1 MDTLNRIGHTIDM
14 IGVSFIM
21 IIICLAVFGIISI
34 FVGDRQ
40 YQYEQERKR
49 KEVQKLFEKANRIK
63 EESKSWSRDVKLV
76 YVNEW
81 LEEYEEIRGTG
92 LQTVIMVFIDDE
104 LEYFRVNEEVLLD
117 LYHYIMNDLG
127 N

>member
-1 MDTLNRIGHTIDM
+1 MLNRIGHTIDM

-21 IIICLAVFGIISI
+21 IVIGLAIFGIISI
-34 FVGDRQ
+34 FMGNRQ
-40 YQYEQERKR
+40 YQYEQERRR

-92 LQTVIMVFIDDE
+92 LQTVIMVIIDDE

-117 LYHYIMNDLG
+117 LYHYIMDDIDT
-127 N
+127 

>member
-1 MDTLNRIGHTIDM
+1 MNMLNRIGHTIDM

-21 IIICLAVFGIISI
+21 IVIGLAIFGIISI

-40 YQYEQERKR
+40 YQYEQERRR

-92 LQTVIMVFIDDE
+92 LQTVIMVIIDDE

-117 LYHYIMNDLG
+117 LYHYIIDDIDT
-127 N
+127 

>member
-1 MDTLNRIGHTIDM
+1 MNMLNRIGHTIDM

-21 IIICLAVFGIISI
+21 IVIGLAIFGIISI
-34 FVGDRQ
+34 FMGNRQ
-40 YQYEQERKR
+40 YQYEQERRR

-92 LQTVIMVFIDDE
+92 LQTVIMVIIDDE

-117 LYHYIMNDLG
+117 LYHYIMDDIDT
-127 N
+127 